1 MEEHPVDDVPRNS
14 VAICGIN
21 DQPQLTHGL
30 WEVILHQGNER
41 VWSKL
46 IRPSRRIMK
55 QSVKV
60 GKQAGLKTSPA
71 TSMDGIFRFLKW
83 ERTRLLIVRLWQSM
97 DQQSATRETIREPPP
112 QRLYEVRPSEVP

>member
-1 MEEHPVDDVPRNS
+1 M
-14 VAICGIN
+14 AICGIN

-30 WEVILHQGNER
+30 WEVLLHPSNER
-41 VWSKL
+41 VWSKR
-46 IRPSRRIMK
+46 ICHPRRIVK

-112 QRLYEVRPSEVP
+112 QRLYEVRPGEVP